1 MEHNIDLNK
10 QPLTIIST
18 QGSVANGK
26 TSIIKCLT
34 KKSLMRFKKEAE
46 NNMTIKL
53 GYTNAKIMK
62 CIKCPEPFCYQIN
75 NLKCNQCEEDTELR
89 LNVSFIDS
97 PGHNDLQ
104 ATALSGAS
112 TMDYCLLL
120 VSTDNELE
128 NKGDEYV
135 NEHYKTIKFLDMI
148 DKTVILQN
156 KIDLVTK
163 EKALEQ
169 FKTIKAKYEIK
180 NIIPISAQY
189 EHNINYLLQFL
200 VEKIPYPINAD
211 LINKINSPL
220 KGTVIRSFD
229 VNKKS
234 IPVEDI
240 NCAVIGGTIRSGM
253 IKIGDRIKLLPGI
266 TKNNKI
272 IPLKGRVLSL
282 KTDEIELTEAY
293 PGGLIGIGLSIDPL
307 LSKED
312 RLVGNIIIKDEDDS
326 IKTFVKADISY
337 EIYDN
342 IDINEK
348 ENVSV
353 MLYSLR
359 RTAEIINLNKQN
371 KTLTF
376 ESKLEFAGELNDNI
390 VILKN
395 NKICLFGKIT
405 KIY

>member
-10 QPLTIIST
+10 QPLVIIST

-75 NLKCNQCEEDTELR
+75 NLKCNQCEEDTELK
-89 LNVSFIDS
+89 LNISFIDS

-128 NKGDEYV
+128 NRGDEYV

-169 FKTIKAKYEIK
+169 FRTIKNKYEIK

-200 VEKIPYPINAD
+200 VEKIPYPINTD

-234 IPVEDI
+234 ISVEDI

-253 IKIGDRIKLLPGI
+253 IKIGDKIKLLPGI

-312 RLVGNIIIKDEDDS
+312 RLVGNIIIKDDDES
-326 IKTFVKADISY
+326 VKTFVKADVSY

-342 IDINEK
+342 IELKAN

-359 RTAEIINLNKQN
+359 RTAELVNLNKHN

-376 ESKLEFAGELNDNI
+376 ESKLQFAGEVDDNI

>member
-10 QPLTIIST
+10 QPLVIIST

-75 NLKCNQCEEDTELR
+75 NLKCNQCEEDTELK
-89 LNVSFIDS
+89 LNISFIDS

-128 NKGDEYV
+128 NRGDEYV

-169 FKTIKAKYEIK
+169 FRTIKNKYEIK

-200 VEKIPYPINAD
+200 VEKIPYPINEV

-240 NCAVIGGTIRSGM
+240 NCAVIGGTIRTGM
-253 IKIGDRIKLLPGI
+253 IKLGDRIKLLPGI
-266 TKNNKI
+266 TKNNQI

-312 RLVGNIIIKDEDDS
+312 RLVGNIIIKDDDES
-326 IKTFVKADISY
+326 VKTFVKADVSY

-342 IDINEK
+342 IDIKEN

-359 RTAEIINLNKQN
+359 RTSELIRLNKHN

-376 ESKLEFAGELNDNI
+376 ESKLQFAGEVNDNV

>member
-10 QPLTIIST
+10 QPLVIIST

-75 NLKCNQCEEDTELR
+75 NLKCNQCEEDTELK
-89 LNVSFIDS
+89 LNISFIDS

-128 NKGDEYV
+128 NRGDEYV
-135 NEHYKTIKFLDMI
+135 NEHYKTIKFLDLI

-169 FKTIKAKYEIK
+169 FRIIKNKYEIK

-189 EHNINYLLQFL
+189 EYNINYLLQFL
-200 VEKIPYPINAD
+200 VEKIPYPINTD

-229 VNKKS
+229 INKKS
-234 IPVEDI
+234 ISVEEI
-240 NCAVIGGTIRSGM
+240 NCAVIGGTIRTGK
-253 IKIGDRIKLLPGI
+253 IKIGDIIKLLPGI
-266 TKNNKI
+266 SKNNKI

-293 PGGLIGIGLSIDPL
+293 PGGLIGIGLSIDPV

-312 RLVGNIIIKDEDDS
+312 RLVGNIIIKDDDN
-326 IKTFVKADISY
+326 IVQTFVKADVSY

-342 IDINEK
+342 IEIKEN

-359 RTAEIINLNKQN
+359 RTAELISLNKQN

-376 ESKLEFAGELNDNI
+376 ESKLELAGELNDNI

>member
-1 MEHNIDLNK
+1 MEYNIDLNK

-75 NLKCNQCEEDTELR
+75 NLKCNQCEEDTELK
-89 LNVSFIDS
+89 LNISFIDS

-169 FKTIKAKYEIK
+169 FRTIKAKYEIK

-200 VEKIPYPINAD
+200 VEKIPHPINTD
-211 LINKINSPL
+211 LIHKINLPL

-234 IPVEDI
+234 IAVEDI

-253 IKIGDRIKLLPGI
+253 IKIGDKIKLLPGI

-282 KTDEIELTEAY
+282 KTDEIELSEAY

-312 RLVGNIIIKDEDDS
+312 RLVGNIIIKDEDES
-326 IKTFVKADISY
+326 VKTFIKADVNY

-342 IDINEK
+342 IDIKEN

-359 RTAEIINLNKQN
+359 RTAELISLNKQN

-376 ESKLEFAGELNDNI
+376 ESKLQFAGELNDNV

>member
-1 MEHNIDLNK
+1 MELNIDLNK
-10 QPLTIIST
+10 QPLVIIST

-75 NLKCNQCEEDTELR
+75 NMKCNQCEEDTELK
-89 LNVSFIDS
+89 LNISFIDS

-128 NKGDEYV
+128 NRGDEYV

-169 FKTIKAKYEIK
+169 FRIIKNKYEIK

-200 VEKIPYPINAD
+200 VEKIPYPINEG
-211 LINKINSPL
+211 LINKISLPL

-234 IPVEDI
+234 ITVEDI

-312 RLVGNIIIKDEDDS
+312 RLVGNIIIAEDNDTV
-326 IKTFVKADISY
+326 KTFVKADVSY

-342 IDINEK
+342 IDIKEN

-359 RTAEIINLNKQN
+359 RTAELISLNKHN

-376 ESKLEFAGELNDNI
+376 ESKLQFAGEVNDNV

>member
-10 QPLTIIST
+10 QPLVIIST

-62 CIKCPEPFCYQIN
+62 CIKCPEPYCYQIN
-75 NLKCNQCEEDTELR
+75 NLKCNQCEEDTELK
-89 LNVSFIDS
+89 LNISFIDS

-169 FKTIKAKYEIK
+169 FRTIKNKYEIK

-200 VEKIPYPINAD
+200 VEKIPHPINAN
-211 LINKINSPL
+211 LIHKINSPL

-240 NCAVIGGTIRSGM
+240 NGAVIGGTIRSGM
-253 IKIGDRIKLLPGI
+253 IKIGDKIKLLPGI

-312 RLVGNIIIKDEDDS
+312 RLVGNIIVKDEDES
-326 IKTFVKADISY
+326 VKTFVKADVSY

-342 IDINEK
+342 IDIKEN

-353 MLYSLR
+353 MIYSLR
-359 RTAEIINLNKQN
+359 RTAELVSLNKQN

-376 ESKLEFAGELNDNI
+376 ESKLQFAGELNDNV

>member
-1 MEHNIDLNK
+1 MEHRIDLNK
-10 QPLTIIST
+10 QPLVIIST

-75 NLKCNQCEEDTELR
+75 NLKCNQCEEDTELK

-128 NKGDEYV
+128 NRGDEYV

-169 FKTIKAKYEIK
+169 FRTIKNKYEIK

-200 VEKIPYPINAD
+200 VEKIPYPINED

-234 IPVEDI
+234 ISVEDI
-240 NCAVIGGTIRSGM
+240 NCAVIGGTIRTGM
-253 IKIGDRIKLLPGI
+253 IKIGDKIKLLPGI

-312 RLVGNIIIKDEDDS
+312 RLVGNIIIKDDDES
-326 IKTFVKADISY
+326 VKTFVKADVSY

-342 IDINEK
+342 IDIKEN

-359 RTAEIINLNKQN
+359 RTAELVSLNKHN

-376 ESKLEFAGELNDNI
+376 ESKLQFAGEVNDNV

>member
-10 QPLTIIST
+10 QPLVIIST

-75 NLKCNQCEEDTELR
+75 NLKCNQCEEDTELK
-89 LNVSFIDS
+89 LNISFIDS

-128 NKGDEYV
+128 NRGDEYV

-169 FKTIKAKYEIK
+169 FRTIKNKYEIK

-200 VEKIPYPINAD
+200 VEKIPYPINED

-253 IKIGDRIKLLPGI
+253 IKLGDRIKLLPGI

-312 RLVGNIIIKDEDDS
+312 RLVGNIIIKDEDES
-326 IKTFVKADISY
+326 VKTFVKADVSY

-342 IDINEK
+342 IELKEN

-359 RTAEIINLNKQN
+359 RTAELISLNKHN

-376 ESKLEFAGELNDNI
+376 ESKLQFAGEVNDNV

>member
-10 QPLTIIST
+10 QPLVIIST

-75 NLKCNQCEEDTELR
+75 NLKCNQCEEDTELK
-89 LNVSFIDS
+89 LNISFIDS

-135 NEHYKTIKFLDMI
+135 NEHYKAIKFLNMI

-169 FKTIKAKYEIK
+169 FRTIKAKYEIK

-200 VEKIPYPINAD
+200 VEKIPYPINTD

-234 IPVEDI
+234 ILVEDI
-240 NCAVIGGTIRSGM
+240 NCAVIGGTIKSGM
-253 IKIGDRIKLLPGI
+253 IKIGDKIKLLPGI

-312 RLVGNIIIKDEDDS
+312 RLVGNIIVKDDNDTVK
-326 IKTFVKADISY
+326 IFVKADVSY
-337 EIYDN
+337 EIYD
-342 IDINEK
+342 DIEIKEN
-348 ENVSV
+348 ENVSL
-353 MLYSLR
+353 MLYSLK
-359 RTAEIINLNKQN
+359 RTVEIINLNKQN
-371 KTLTF
+371 KTLIF
-376 ESKLEFAGELNDNI
+376 ESKIEYAGELNDNV

>member
-10 QPLTIIST
+10 QPLVIIST

-75 NLKCNQCEEDTELR
+75 NLKCNQCEEDTELK
-89 LNVSFIDS
+89 LNISFIDS

-169 FKTIKAKYEIK
+169 FRIIKNKYEIK

-200 VEKIPYPINAD
+200 VEKITYPINEN

-234 IPVEDI
+234 IAIEDI
-240 NCAVIGGTIRSGM
+240 SSAVIGGTIRTGC
-253 IKIGDRIKLLPGI
+253 IKIGDKIKLLPGI

-312 RLVGNIIIKDEDDS
+312 RLVGNIIVKDDNDTV
-326 IKTFVKADISY
+326 KTFVKADISY

-348 ENVSV
+348 ENLSV

-359 RTAEIINLNKQN
+359 RTAEIISLNKQN

-376 ESKLEFAGELNDNI
+376 ESKLQFAGELNDNV

>member
-1 MEHNIDLNK
+1 
-10 QPLTIIST
+10 
-18 QGSVANGK
+18 
-26 TSIIKCLT
+26 
-34 KKSLMRFKKEAE
+34 
-46 NNMTIKL
+46 
-53 GYTNAKIMK
+53 
-62 CIKCPEPFCYQIN
+62 
-75 NLKCNQCEEDTELR
+75 
-89 LNVSFIDS
+89 
-97 PGHNDLQ
+97 
-104 ATALSGAS
+104 
-112 TMDYCLLL
+112 
-120 VSTDNELE
+120 
-128 NKGDEYV
+128 
-135 NEHYKTIKFLDMI
+135 
-148 DKTVILQN
+148 
-156 KIDLVTK
+156 LVTK

-169 FKTIKAKYEIK
+169 FKTIKNKYEIK

-200 VEKIPYPINAD
+200 VEMIPYPINTD

-234 IPVEDI
+234 IAVEDI

-253 IKIGDRIKLLPGI
+253 IKIGDKIKLLPGI

-312 RLVGNIIIKDEDDS
+312 RLVGNIIVADDNDTVK
-326 IKTFVKADISY
+326 IFVKADVSY

-342 IDINEK
+342 IELKEN

-359 RTAEIINLNKQN
+359 RTAELISLNKQN

-376 ESKLEFAGELNDNI
+376 ESKLEFAGEINI
-390 VILKN
+390 L
-395 NKICLFGKIT
+395 LFLRIIKYVYLVKLQKFIDFL
-405 KIY
+405 

>member
-1 MEHNIDLNK
+1 MEYNIDLNK

-169 FKTIKAKYEIK
+169 FRTIKAKYEIK

-200 VEKIPYPINAD
+200 VEKIPHPINAD

-240 NCAVIGGTIRSGM
+240 NCAVIGGTIRVGM

-326 IKTFVKADISY
+326 IKTFVKADISF

-342 IDINEK
+342 IDIKEN

-359 RTAEIINLNKQN
+359 RTAELISLNKQN

-376 ESKLEFAGELNDNI
+376 ESKLQFAGELNDNV

>member
-75 NLKCNQCEEDTELR
+75 NLKCNQCEEDTELK

-169 FKTIKAKYEIK
+169 FKTIKNKYEIK

-200 VEKIPYPINAD
+200 VEMIPYPINTD

-234 IPVEDI
+234 IAVEDI

-266 TKNNKI
+266 AKNNKI

-312 RLVGNIIIKDEDDS
+312 RLVGNIIVMDDNDTV
-326 IKTFVKADISY
+326 KTFVKADVSY

-342 IDINEK
+342 IELKEN

-359 RTAEIINLNKQN
+359 RTAELISLNKQN

-376 ESKLEFAGELNDNI
+376 ESKLQFAGELNDNV

>member
-10 QPLTIIST
+10 QPLVIIST

-75 NLKCNQCEEDTELR
+75 NLKCNQCEEDTELK
-89 LNVSFIDS
+89 LNISFIDS

-128 NKGDEYV
+128 NRGDEYV

-169 FKTIKAKYEIK
+169 FRTIKNKYEIK

-200 VEKIPYPINAD
+200 VEKIPYPINED

-220 KGTVIRSFD
+220 KGTVIK
-229 VNKKS
+229 VL
-234 IPVEDI
+234 
-240 NCAVIGGTIRSGM
+240 M
-253 IKIGDRIKLLPGI
+253 LIKR
-266 TKNNKI
+266 
-272 IPLKGRVLSL
+272 
-282 KTDEIELTEAY
+282 AY
-293 PGGLIGIGLSIDPL
+293 
-307 LSKED
+307 
-312 RLVGNIIIKDEDDS
+312 R
-326 IKTFVKADISY
+326 
-337 EIYDN
+337 
-342 IDINEK
+342 
-348 ENVSV
+348 
-353 MLYSLR
+353 
-359 RTAEIINLNKQN
+359 
-371 KTLTF
+371 
-376 ESKLEFAGELNDNI
+376 
-390 VILKN
+390 
-395 NKICLFGKIT
+395 
-405 KIY
+405 

>member
-10 QPLTIIST
+10 QPLVIIST

-75 NLKCNQCEEDTELR
+75 NLKCNQCEEDTELK
-89 LNVSFIDS
+89 LNISFIDS

-128 NKGDEYV
+128 NRGDEYV

-169 FKTIKAKYEIK
+169 FRTIKNKYEIK

-200 VEKIPYPINAD
+200 VEKIPYPINED

-234 IPVEDI
+234 IQVEDI
-240 NCAVIGGTIRSGM
+240 NCAVIGGTIRTGM
-253 IKIGDRIKLLPGI
+253 IKLGDRIKLLPGI
-266 TKNNKI
+266 TKNNQI

-312 RLVGNIIIKDEDDS
+312 RLVGNIIVVDDNDTV
-326 IKTFVKADISY
+326 KTFVKADVSY

-342 IDINEK
+342 IELKEN

-359 RTAEIINLNKQN
+359 RTAELISLNKHN

-376 ESKLEFAGELNDNI
+376 ESKLQFAGEVNDNV

-405 KIY
+405 QIY

>member
-10 QPLTIIST
+10 QPLVIIST

-200 VEKIPYPINAD
+200 VEKIPHPINAD

-326 IKTFVKADISY
+326 IKTFVKADISF

>member
-10 QPLTIIST
+10 QPLVIIST

-75 NLKCNQCEEDTELR
+75 NLKCNQCEEDTELK
-89 LNVSFIDS
+89 LNISFIDS

-135 NEHYKTIKFLDMI
+135 NEHYKTIKFLDLI

-169 FKTIKAKYEIK
+169 FRTIKNKYEIK
-180 NIIPISAQY
+180 NVIPISAQY
-189 EHNINYLLQFL
+189 EYNINYLLQFL
-200 VEKIPYPINAD
+200 VEKIPHPINTD
-211 LINKINSPL
+211 LIHKINLPL

-234 IPVEDI
+234 IAVEDI
-240 NCAVIGGTIRSGM
+240 NCAVIGGTIRTGM
-253 IKIGDRIKLLPGI
+253 IKIGDKIKLLPGI

-312 RLVGNIIIKDEDDS
+312 RLVGNIIIKDEDES
-326 IKTFVKADISY
+326 VKTFVKADVSY

-342 IDINEK
+342 IDIKEN

-359 RTAEIINLNKQN
+359 RTAELVNLNKQN

-376 ESKLEFAGELNDNI
+376 ESKLQFAGELNDNV

>member
-10 QPLTIIST
+10 QPLVIIST

-75 NLKCNQCEEDTELR
+75 NLKCNQCEEDTELK
-89 LNVSFIDS
+89 LNISFIDS

-104 ATALSGAS
+104 VTALSGAN

-128 NKGDEYV
+128 NRGDEYV
-135 NEHYKTIKFLDMI
+135 NEHYKAIKFLDMI

-169 FKTIKAKYEIK
+169 FRTIKAKYEIK

-200 VEKIPYPINAD
+200 VEKIPYPINEN

-234 IPVEDI
+234 IAIEDI
-240 NCAVIGGTIRSGM
+240 SGAVIGGTIRTGC
-253 IKIGDRIKLLPGI
+253 IKIGDKIKLLPGI

-312 RLVGNIIIKDEDDS
+312 RLVGNIIVKDDNDTV
-326 IKTFVKADISY
+326 KTFVKADISY

-348 ENVSV
+348 ENLSV

-359 RTAEIINLNKQN
+359 RTAEIISLNKQN

-376 ESKLEFAGELNDNI
+376 ESKFQFAGELNDNV

>member
-10 QPLTIIST
+10 QPLVIIST

-75 NLKCNQCEEDTELR
+75 NLKCNQCEEDTELK
-89 LNVSFIDS
+89 LNISFIDS

-169 FKTIKAKYEIK
+169 FRTIKAKYEIK

-200 VEKIPYPINAD
+200 VEKIPHPINTD
-211 LINKINSPL
+211 LIHKINLPL

-234 IPVEDI
+234 IAVEDI
-240 NCAVIGGTIRSGM
+240 NCAVIGGTIKSGM
-253 IKIGDRIKLLPGI
+253 IKIGDKIKLLPGI

-312 RLVGNIIIKDEDDS
+312 RLVGNIIVKDDNDTV
-326 IKTFVKADISY
+326 KTFVKADVSY
-337 EIYDN
+337 EIYD
-342 IDINEK
+342 DIEIKEN

-376 ESKLEFAGELNDNI
+376 ESKIEYAGELNDNI

>member
-1 MEHNIDLNK
+1 MI
-10 QPLTIIST
+10 
-18 QGSVANGK
+18 
-26 TSIIKCLT
+26 
-34 KKSLMRFKKEAE
+34 
-46 NNMTIKL
+46 
-53 GYTNAKIMK
+53 

-75 NLKCNQCEEDTELR
+75 NLKCNQCEEDTELK
-89 LNVSFIDS
+89 LNISFIDS

-200 VEKIPYPINAD
+200 VEKIPHPINAD

-312 RLVGNIIIKDEDDS
+312 RLVGNIIVKDDDES
-326 IKTFVKADISY
+326 VKTFVKADVSY

-342 IDINEK
+342 IDIKEN

-353 MLYSLR
+353 MIYSLR
-359 RTAEIINLNKQN
+359 RTAELISLNKQT

-376 ESKLEFAGELNDNI
+376 ESKLQFAGELNDNV

>member
-1 MEHNIDLNK
+1 MELNIDLNK
-10 QPLTIIST
+10 QPLVIIST

-75 NLKCNQCEEDTELR
+75 NMKCNQCEEDTELK
-89 LNVSFIDS
+89 LNISFIDS

-128 NKGDEYV
+128 NRGDEYV

-169 FKTIKAKYEIK
+169 FRIIKNKYEIK

-200 VEKIPYPINAD
+200 VEKIPYPINEG
-211 LINKINSPL
+211 LINKISLPL

-234 IPVEDI
+234 IPIEDI

-312 RLVGNIIIKDEDDS
+312 RLVGNIIIAEDNDTV
-326 IKTFVKADISY
+326 KTFVKADVSY

-342 IDINEK
+342 IDIKEN

-359 RTAEIINLNKQN
+359 RTAELISLNKHN

-376 ESKLEFAGELNDNI
+376 ESKLQFAGEVNDNV

>member
-10 QPLTIIST
+10 QPLVIIST

-75 NLKCNQCEEDTELR
+75 NLKCNQCEEDTELK

-128 NKGDEYV
+128 NRGDEYV

-163 EKALEQ
+163 QKALEQ
-169 FKTIKAKYEIK
+169 FRTIKNKYEIK

-200 VEKIPYPINAD
+200 VEKIPYPINED

-234 IPVEDI
+234 ISVEDI
-240 NCAVIGGTIRSGM
+240 NCAVIGGTIRTGM
-253 IKIGDRIKLLPGI
+253 IKLGDRIKLLPGI
-266 TKNNKI
+266 TKNNQI

-312 RLVGNIIIKDEDDS
+312 RLVGNIIIKDEDES
-326 IKTFVKADISY
+326 VKTFVKADVSY

-342 IDINEK
+342 IELKEN

-359 RTAEIINLNKQN
+359 RTAELVSLNKHN

-376 ESKLEFAGELNDNI
+376 ESKLQFAGEVNDNV

>member
-10 QPLTIIST
+10 QPLVIIST

-75 NLKCNQCEEDTELR
+75 NLKCNQCEEDTELK
-89 LNVSFIDS
+89 LNISFIDS

-128 NKGDEYV
+128 NRGDEYV

-169 FKTIKAKYEIK
+169 FRTIKNKYEIK

-200 VEKIPYPINAD
+200 VEKIPYPINED

-253 IKIGDRIKLLPGI
+253 IKIGDKIKLLPGI

-312 RLVGNIIIKDEDDS
+312 RLVGNIIIKDDDETV
-326 IKTFVKADISY
+326 KTFVKADVRY

-342 IDINEK
+342 IDIKEN

-353 MLYSLR
+353 MLYSLK
-359 RTAEIINLNKQN
+359 RTAELINLNKHS

-376 ESKLEFAGELNDNI
+376 ESKLQFAGEVNDNI

>member
-10 QPLTIIST
+10 QPLVIIST

-75 NLKCNQCEEDTELR
+75 NLKCNQCEEDTELK
-89 LNVSFIDS
+89 LNISFIDS

-169 FKTIKAKYEIK
+169 FKTIKNKYEIK

-200 VEKIPYPINAD
+200 VEKIPHPINTD
-211 LINKINSPL
+211 LIHKINLPL

-234 IPVEDI
+234 IAVEDI

-272 IPLKGRVLSL
+272 IPLKGRILSL
-282 KTDEIELTEAY
+282 KTDEIELIEAY

-312 RLVGNIIIKDEDDS
+312 RLVGNIIIKDDNDTV
-326 IKTFVKADISY
+326 KTFVKADVSY
-337 EIYDN
+337 EIYD
-342 IDINEK
+342 DIEIKEN

-359 RTAEIINLNKQN
+359 RTAELVSLNKQN

-376 ESKLEFAGELNDNI
+376 ESKLQFAGELNDNV

>member
-10 QPLTIIST
+10 QPLVIIST

-75 NLKCNQCEEDTELR
+75 NLKCNQCEEDTELK

-169 FKTIKAKYEIK
+169 FKTIKNKYDIK

-200 VEKIPYPINAD
+200 VEKIPHPINAD

>member
-1 MEHNIDLNK
+1 MEYNIDLNK

-169 FKTIKAKYEIK
+169 FKTIKNKYEIK

-200 VEKIPYPINAD
+200 VEKIPHPINAD

-240 NCAVIGGTIRSGM
+240 NCAVIGGTIRVGM

-326 IKTFVKADISY
+326 IKTFVKADISF

-342 IDINEK
+342 IDIKEN

-359 RTAEIINLNKQN
+359 RTAELISLNKQN

-376 ESKLEFAGELNDNI
+376 ESKLQFAGELNDNV

>member
-10 QPLTIIST
+10 QPLVIIST

-62 CIKCPEPFCYQIN
+62 CIKCPEPYCYQIN
-75 NLKCNQCEEDTELR
+75 NLKCNQCEEDTELK
-89 LNVSFIDS
+89 LNISFIDS

-169 FKTIKAKYEIK
+169 FRTIKNKYEIK

-200 VEKIPYPINAD
+200 VEKIPHPINTE
-211 LINKINSPL
+211 LIDKINLPL

-234 IPVEDI
+234 IAVEDI

-312 RLVGNIIIKDEDDS
+312 RLVGNIIVKDDNDTV
-326 IKTFVKADISY
+326 KTFVKADVSY
-337 EIYDN
+337 EIYD
-342 IDINEK
+342 DIEIKEN

-359 RTAEIINLNKQN
+359 RTAELVSLNKQN

-376 ESKLEFAGELNDNI
+376 ESKLQFAGELNDNV

>member
-10 QPLTIIST
+10 QPLVIIST

-75 NLKCNQCEEDTELR
+75 NLKCNQCEEDTELK
-89 LNVSFIDS
+89 LNISFIDS

-169 FKTIKAKYEIK
+169 FRTIKGKYEIK
-180 NIIPISAQY
+180 NIIPMSAHY

-200 VEKIPYPINAD
+200 VEKIPHPINTD
-211 LINKINSPL
+211 LIHKINLPL

-234 IPVEDI
+234 IAVEDI

-253 IKIGDRIKLLPGI
+253 IKIGDKIKLLPGI

-282 KTDEIELTEAY
+282 KTDEIELSEAY

-312 RLVGNIIIKDEDDS
+312 RLVGNIIIKDEDES
-326 IKTFVKADISY
+326 VKTFIKADVSY

-342 IDINEK
+342 IDIKEN

-359 RTAEIINLNKQN
+359 RTAELISLNKQN

-376 ESKLEFAGELNDNI
+376 ESKIQFAGELNDNV

>member
-1 MEHNIDLNK
+1 MEYNIDLNK

-75 NLKCNQCEEDTELR
+75 NLKCNQCEEDTELK
-89 LNVSFIDS
+89 LNISFIDS

-169 FKTIKAKYEIK
+169 FRTIKNKYEIK

-200 VEKIPYPINAD
+200 VEKIPYPINEN

-234 IPVEDI
+234 ILVEDI

-312 RLVGNIIIKDEDDS
+312 RLVGNIIIKDEDES
-326 IKTFVKADISY
+326 VKTFVKADVSY

-342 IDINEK
+342 IDIKEN

-359 RTAEIINLNKQN
+359 RTAELISLNKHN

-376 ESKLEFAGELNDNI
+376 ESKLQFAGELNDNV

>member
-10 QPLTIIST
+10 QPLVIIST

-75 NLKCNQCEEDTELR
+75 NLKCNQCEEDTELK
-89 LNVSFIDS
+89 LNISFIDS

-128 NKGDEYV
+128 NRGDEYV

-169 FKTIKAKYEIK
+169 FRTIKNKYEIK

-200 VEKIPYPINAD
+200 VEKIPYPINED

-234 IPVEDI
+234 ISVEDI

-312 RLVGNIIIKDEDDS
+312 RLVGNIIIKDDDES
-326 IKTFVKADISY
+326 VKTFVKADVSY

-342 IDINEK
+342 IDIKEN

-359 RTAEIINLNKQN
+359 RTSELIRLNKHN

-376 ESKLEFAGELNDNI
+376 ESKLQFAGEVNDNV

>member
-10 QPLTIIST
+10 QPLVIIST

-75 NLKCNQCEEDTELR
+75 NLKCNQCEEDTELK

-169 FKTIKAKYEIK
+169 FKTIKNKYEIK

-200 VEKIPYPINAD
+200 VEKIPYPINTD

>member
-1 MEHNIDLNK
+1 MEYNIDLNK

-75 NLKCNQCEEDTELR
+75 NLKCNQCEEDTELK
-89 LNVSFIDS
+89 LNISFIDS

-135 NEHYKTIKFLDMI
+135 NEHYKAIKFLNMI

-169 FKTIKAKYEIK
+169 FRTINAKYEIK

-200 VEKIPYPINAD
+200 VEKIPYPINTD
-211 LINKINSPL
+211 LIHKINSPL

-234 IPVEDI
+234 ISVEDI
-240 NCAVIGGTIRSGM
+240 NCGVIGAN
-253 IKIGDRIKLLPGI
+253 
-266 TKNNKI
+266 TKT
-272 IPLKGRVLSL
+272 PFGG
-282 KTDEIELTEAY
+282 IEL
-293 PGGLIGIGLSIDPL
+293 LISRMQC
-307 LSKED
+307 SH
-312 RLVGNIIIKDEDDS
+312 
-326 IKTFVKADISY
+326 
-337 EIYDN
+337 
-342 IDINEK
+342 
-348 ENVSV
+348 
-353 MLYSLR
+353 
-359 RTAEIINLNKQN
+359 
-371 KTLTF
+371 
-376 ESKLEFAGELNDNI
+376 
-390 VILKN
+390 
-395 NKICLFGKIT
+395 T
-405 KIY
+405 KH

>member
-1 MEHNIDLNK
+1 MEYNIDLNK
-10 QPLTIIST
+10 QPLVIIST

-75 NLKCNQCEEDTELR
+75 NLKCNQCEEDTELK
-89 LNVSFIDS
+89 LNISFIDS

-169 FKTIKAKYEIK
+169 FRTIKAKYEIK

-200 VEKIPYPINAD
+200 VEKIPYPINTD
-211 LINKINSPL
+211 LIHKINSPL

-234 IPVEDI
+234 ISVEDI

-253 IKIGDRIKLLPGI
+253 IKIGDKIKLLPGI

-282 KTDEIELTEAY
+282 KTDEIQLTEAY

-312 RLVGNIIIKDEDDS
+312 RLVGNIIIKDEDES
-326 IKTFVKADISY
+326 VKTFIKADVSY

-342 IDINEK
+342 IDIKEN

-359 RTAEIINLNKQN
+359 RTAELISLNKQN

-376 ESKLEFAGELNDNI
+376 ESKLQFAGELNDNV

>member
-200 VEKIPYPINAD
+200 VEMIPHPINAD

-234 IPVEDI
+234 IAVEDI

-253 IKIGDRIKLLPGI
+253 IKIGDKIKLLPGI

-312 RLVGNIIIKDEDDS
+312 RLVGNIIVADDNDTVK
-326 IKTFVKADISY
+326 IFVKADVSY

-342 IDINEK
+342 IELKEN

-359 RTAEIINLNKQN
+359 RTAELISLNKQN

-376 ESKLEFAGELNDNI
+376 ESKLQFAGELNDNV

>member
-1 MEHNIDLNK
+1 MEHSIDLNK

-75 NLKCNQCEEDTELR
+75 NLKCNQCEEDTELK
-89 LNVSFIDS
+89 LNISFIDS

-169 FKTIKAKYEIK
+169 FRTIKNKYEIK

-200 VEKIPYPINAD
+200 VEKIPYPINEN

-234 IPVEDI
+234 ILVEDI

-253 IKIGDRIKLLPGI
+253 IKIGDIIKLLPGI

-282 KTDEIELTEAY
+282 KTDEIELTEAF

-312 RLVGNIIIKDEDDS
+312 RLVGNIIVKDDNDTV
-326 IKTFVKADISY
+326 KTFVKADVSY

-342 IDINEK
+342 IDIKEN

-359 RTAEIINLNKQN
+359 RTAELVNLNKQN

-376 ESKLEFAGELNDNI
+376 ESKLQFAGELNDNV

>member
-10 QPLTIIST
+10 QPLVIIST

-62 CIKCPEPFCYQIN
+62 CIKCPEPYCYQIN
-75 NLKCNQCEEDTELR
+75 NLKCNQCEEDTELK
-89 LNVSFIDS
+89 LNISFIDS

-169 FKTIKAKYEIK
+169 FKTINAKYEIK

-200 VEKIPYPINAD
+200 VEKIPYPINEN
-211 LINKINSPL
+211 LIHKINLPL

-234 IPVEDI
+234 ILVEDI

-312 RLVGNIIIKDEDDS
+312 RLVGNIIVKDDNDT

-342 IDINEK
+342 IEIKEN

-359 RTAEIINLNKQN
+359 RTVEIISLNKQN

-376 ESKLEFAGELNDNI
+376 ESKLEYAGELNDNI
-390 VILKN
+390 VVLKN

>member
-1 MEHNIDLNK
+1 M
-10 QPLTIIST
+10 
-18 QGSVANGK
+18 
-26 TSIIKCLT
+26 
-34 KKSLMRFKKEAE
+34 
-46 NNMTIKL
+46 
-53 GYTNAKIMK
+53 
-62 CIKCPEPFCYQIN
+62 
-75 NLKCNQCEEDTELR
+75 
-89 LNVSFIDS
+89 
-97 PGHNDLQ
+97 LQ
-104 ATALSGAS
+104 
-112 TMDYCLLL
+112 
-120 VSTDNELE
+120 
-128 NKGDEYV
+128 
-135 NEHYKTIKFLDMI
+135 
-148 DKTVILQN
+148 
-156 KIDLVTK
+156 
-163 EKALEQ
+163 
-169 FKTIKAKYEIK
+169 
-180 NIIPISAQY
+180 
-189 EHNINYLLQFL
+189 NYLLQFL
-200 VEKIPYPINAD
+200 VEKIPHPINTD
-211 LINKINSPL
+211 LIHKINLPL

-234 IPVEDI
+234 IAVEDI
-240 NCAVIGGTIRSGM
+240 NCAVIGGTIRTGC
-253 IKIGDRIKLLPGI
+253 IKIGDKIKLLPGI

-312 RLVGNIIIKDEDDS
+312 RLVGNIIIKDEDES
-326 IKTFVKADISY
+326 VKTFVKADVSY

-342 IDINEK
+342 IDIKEN

-359 RTAEIINLNKQN
+359 RTAELISLNKQN

-376 ESKLEFAGELNDNI
+376 ESKLQFAGELNDNV

>member
-1 MEHNIDLNK
+1 MEYNIDLNK

-75 NLKCNQCEEDTELR
+75 NLKCNQCEEDTELK

-200 VEKIPYPINAD
+200 VEKIPYPINTD

>member
-10 QPLTIIST
+10 QPLVIIST

-62 CIKCPEPFCYQIN
+62 CIKCPEPYCYQIN
-75 NLKCNQCEEDTELR
+75 NLKCNQCEEDTELK
-89 LNVSFIDS
+89 LNISFIDS

-169 FKTIKAKYEIK
+169 FRTIKAKYEIK

-200 VEKIPYPINAD
+200 VEKIPHPINTE
-211 LINKINSPL
+211 LIDKINLPL

-234 IPVEDI
+234 IAVEDI

-312 RLVGNIIIKDEDDS
+312 RLVGNIIVKDDNDTV
-326 IKTFVKADISY
+326 KTFVKADVSY
-337 EIYDN
+337 EIYD
-342 IDINEK
+342 DIEIKEN

-359 RTAEIINLNKQN
+359 RTAELVSLNKQN

-376 ESKLEFAGELNDNI
+376 ESKLQFAGELNDNV